1 MEFDKGLMKKIMT
14 ETIDWSNE
22 EKSEYFVMSFYNDL
36 IDEIP
41 NKKIRLQ
48 KAKDFALFTVDT
60 LISHVEPSLDMRL
73 IKERIKMWRDVKNL
87 IINFKD

>member
-41 NKKIRLQ
+41 NKKIRLE

-60 LISHVEPSLDMRL
+60 LISYVEPSLDMKL

-87 IINFKD
+87 IINFGD

>member
-1 MEFDKGLMKKIMT
+1 MEFDKDLMKRIMT

-22 EKSEYFVMSFYNDL
+22 EKTEYFILSFYNEL

-41 NKKIRLQ
+41 NKKLRLE

-60 LISHVEPSLDMRL
+60 LISYVEPSLDMQT
-73 IKERIKMWRDVKNL
+73 IKERIEMWNEIKKL
-87 IINFKD
+87 IINYKS

>member
-1 MEFDKGLMKKIMT
+1 MEFNKGLMKKIMT

-41 NKKIRLQ
+41 NKKIRLE

-60 LISHVEPSLDMRL
+60 LISYVEPSLEMSM
-73 IKERIKMWRDVKNL
+73 IKERIEMWNDVKKL
-87 IINFKD
+87 IIDFGN

>member
-73 IKERIKMWRDVKNL
+73 MKERVKMWRDVKNL

>member
-87 IINFKD
+87 IINFVD

>member
-87 IINFKD
+87 IINFED